1 MEGVREL
8 AQAHPGKIPLLLCL
22 RNPDGA
28 SVFVEADKFYN
39 VSPGREFQEA
49 ANERF
54 GNETYYAKVDTS
66 APSSRRWTGKGSPAA
81 PPQGFPAYTG
91 LKPQSRRRGDLTLLV
106 GSKLKIEVTTNKPEN
121 PVNRA

>member
-22 RNPDGA
+22 RKPDGA

-39 VSPGREFQEA
+39 VSPGREFQSA

-54 GNETYYAKVDTS
+54 GNDTYYAKVDTS
-66 APSSRRWTGKGSPAA
+66 LPE
-81 PPQGFPAYTG
+81 PQ
-91 LKPQSRRRGDLTLLV
+91 RRRFGRNGNDD
-106 GSKLKIEVTTNKPEN
+106 
-121 PVNRA
+121 

>member
-8 AQAHPGKIPLLLCL
+8 AKTHPGKVPLLLCL
-22 RNPDGA
+22 RKSDGT

-54 GNETYYAKVDTS
+54 GNETYYAKADTS
-66 APSSRRWTGKGSPAA
+66 LPE
-81 PPQGFPAYTG
+81 PQ
-91 LKPQSRRRGDLTLLV
+91 RRRYGRNGKSD
-106 GSKLKIEVTTNKPEN
+106 
-121 PVNRA
+121 